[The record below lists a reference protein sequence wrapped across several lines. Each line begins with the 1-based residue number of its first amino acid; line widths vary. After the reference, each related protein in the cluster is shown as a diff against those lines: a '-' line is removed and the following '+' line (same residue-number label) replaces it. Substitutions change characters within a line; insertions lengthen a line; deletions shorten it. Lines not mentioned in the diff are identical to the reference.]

1 MISFYSKCFDVLG
14 TALRGEMGSMGGR
27 LEKEGIYIYL
37 WLIHVVVQQKLTQH
51 YKAIIL
57 QFKKNTKTKVFH
69 LSNFFL
75 ICMKNINCAIHF
87 LYSSW

>member
-37 WLIHVVVQQKLTQH
+37 WLIHVFVQQKPTQH
-51 YKAIIL
+51 YKTIIL

>member
-1 MISFYSKCFDVLG
+1 MISFYSECFDILG
-14 TALRGEMGSMGGR
+14 TTLRGEMGSVGGR

-37 WLIHVVVQQKLTQH
+37 WLIHVVQQKPTQH

-57 QFKKNTKTKVFH
+57 QFKKNTKIKVFH